1 VRYIY
6 MLLLNVVMYH
16 CGVLHAPSLACCES
30 TKTSNQ
36 SLASAASVRPS
47 KNEKNESSVSGNA
60 LFHVWLTNHVAGP
73 T

>member
-1 VRYIY
+1 MRA

-36 SLASAASVRPS
+36 SLAYSRALPAPR
-47 KNEKNESSVSGNA
+47 KTQTLQSSVSGNA
-60 LFHVWLTNHVAGP
+60 LLHVWLTNHVAGP